1 MLCRYMVCVKGMHT
15 KQPDA
20 VLTEMSAGV
29 TGKLPALVLIDA
41 PPRLT
46 SDAEAETVIGV
57 LEVTFGLCCFCVV
70 SVGLLVAG
78 ETAPALTC
86 WRHCSG
92 ASVLLSLLAKSRI
105 CEAF

>member
-20 VLTEMSAGV
+20 VLTEISAGV

-41 PPRLT
+41 PLGLT
-46 SDAEAETVIGV
+46 SDTEAETVIGV
-57 LEVTFGLCCFCVV
+57 LEVTSGLFCFCVV
-70 SVGLLVAG
+70 CQWQVKLL
-78 ETAPALTC
+78 PALTC

-92 ASVLLSLLAKSRI
+92 ASVLLSLLVKSRI
-105 CEAF
+105 CCCEAF